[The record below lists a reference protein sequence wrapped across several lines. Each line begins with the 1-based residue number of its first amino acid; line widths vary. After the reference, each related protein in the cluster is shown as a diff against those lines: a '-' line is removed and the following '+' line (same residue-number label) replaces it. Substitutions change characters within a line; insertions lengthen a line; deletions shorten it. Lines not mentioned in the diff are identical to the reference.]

1 MGVAGRAPQRAGTGW
16 RARVDRT
23 PLTDAVR
30 IGFERTLEQDPGL
43 GMRQLCDP
51 ACKALSPAVN
61 DPYTAIQAI
70 EHLTVLYVALA
81 ANRPGDCRP
90 RRRGA
95 MSGSLPVRSP
105 NTWRWA
111 SD

>member
-1 MGVAGRAPQRAGTGW
+1 M
-16 RARVDRT
+16 
-23 PLTDAVR
+23 TDAVR

-43 GMRQLCDP
+43 GMRQLCDA

-81 ANRPGDCRP
+81 ARPPGAFAAQA
-90 RRRGA
+90 RGA
-95 MSGSLPVRSP
+95 MSGFLPVRSP